1 MSRIR
6 TFFRHNL
13 LWKLLA
19 LVSAFF
25 IWLIVVNSSNPQ
37 ITDTVTIPFDVLNE
51 KALVTSS
58 QIYTLSAD
66 SITVTYT
73 VRQKFKNEIT
83 PESFSAYINL
93 EDYSVTGAVPVYIE
107 VDSSVSDLITDIRIN
122 PSLIH
127 VYTEAIQQKKFAV
140 KPYLVG
146 EVADGYIAGEASV
159 NPEYIYVKGPV
170 SVMGRISGV
179 GINIDVDGQNEDLE
193 GTATVVF
200 LDANGNQLSGIEDTL
215 SFAGDISYSLPIYRI
230 KPLSVN
236 AFAGGAPATG
246 YTVDTVETSPT
257 FISVYGPEE
266 ILSQYSYILI
276 PGNAINV
283 NGIRENK
290 TFIVDATPYI
300 PSGLQL
306 ANTTPEITV
315 YVKVRSIYD
324 TPSESTAAVHETE
337 FHSIPAYEVPAE
349 TASTTESTIESPSEH
364 MTETSKTEESSES
377 EETASENESSPE
389 VPEES
394 ASEKADESSAEE
406 TLPAA
411 QN

>member
-37 ITDTVTIPFDVLNE
+37 ITGTVTIPFDVLNE

-58 QIYTLSAD
+58 QIYTLSDD

-83 PESFSAYINL
+83 PEAFSAYINL

-107 VDSSVSDLITDIRIN
+107 VDSTVSDLITDIRIN

-127 VYTEAIQQKKFAV
+127 VYTESIQQKKFVV
-140 KPYLVG
+140 KPYLIG
-146 EVADGYIAGEASV
+146 EVADGYIAGEAIV

-170 SVMGRISGV
+170 SVMGRISSV

-193 GTATVVF
+193 GTTTVVF

-276 PGNAINV
+276 PGSAINV
-283 NGIRENK
+283 NGIKENK

-300 PSGLQL
+300 PSGLKL
-306 ANTTPEITV
+306 ANMTPEITV
-315 YVKVRSIYD
+315 YVKVRSIYE
-324 TPSESTAAVHETE
+324 TPSESTSAVHETE
-337 FHSIPAYEVPAE
+337 PHTVPAYETPAE
-349 TASTTESTIESPSEH
+349 TVSAAEPTKESESGH
-364 MTETSKTEESSES
+364 MTESSKAEEVSES
-377 EETASENESSPE
+377 EGTAADNEASTE

-394 ASEKADESSAEE
+394 STEQPEESGSEE

>member
-1 MSRIR
+1 MTRIR
-6 TFFRHNL
+6 RFFRHNL

-51 KALVTSS
+51 KALVSSS

-66 SITVTYT
+66 SINVTYT
-73 VRQKFKNEIT
+73 VRQKFKNEVT
-83 PESFSAYINL
+83 PEAFSAYINL

-107 VDSSVSDLITDIRIN
+107 VDASVSDLITDIRIN

-127 VYTEAIQQKKFAV
+127 VYTESIQQKKFAV
-140 KPYLVG
+140 KPYLIG
-146 EVADGYIAGEASV
+146 EAADGYIVGEASV

-170 SVMGRISGV
+170 SVMGRISSV
-179 GINIDVDGQNEDLE
+179 GINIDVDGKNEDLE
-193 GTATVVF
+193 GTTPVVF
-200 LDANGNQLSGIEDTL
+200 LDANGNQLTGIEDTL
-215 SFAGDISYSLPIYRI
+215 SYAGDISYSIPIYRI

-236 AFAGGAPATG
+236 AFAGGAPASG

-283 NGIRENK
+283 NGIKENK
-290 TFIVDATPYI
+290 TFIIDATPYI
-300 PSGLQL
+300 PSGLKL
-306 ANTTPEITV
+306 AGTSPEITV
-315 YVKVRSIYD
+315 YVKVRNIFET
-324 TPSESTAAVHETE
+324 TPESTSAVHESESHTV
-337 FHSIPAYEVPAE
+337 PTYEAPTE
-349 TASTTESTIESPSEH
+349 TASTAESVIETEH
-364 MTETSKTEESSES
+364 MTETSETGGIDGPESS
-377 EETASENESSPE
+377 ASEQDIPPA
-389 VPEES
+389 VPEETPS
-394 ASEKADESSAEE
+394 QQEEKIPVED
-406 TLPAA
+406 TLPAVPD
-411 QN
+411 